1 VSYELLAHSWQL
13 KAFPMFRNYLKTAFR
28 NLRKKQLYSAINIF
42 GLTVGLAACL
52 LIGVYINHE
61 LSYDKFNTNADRI
74 VRATMEYKFS
84 GTVNSTAT
92 TGTKVGPQFKR
103 IFPSIEEYVRTF
115 ISHNVVQSGD
125 KMFDEPRIL
134 YADPAFFR
142 IFSFRLVKGDAA
154 TALDAPDKIVLTQS
168 MAKKYFGD
176 DDPLNKI
183 INTGKKSLKVS
194 AVCEDVL
201 QNSQLKFDFA
211 TQFLNLGNSVKD
223 EVYWNA
229 NWITYFLLR
238 DKNSIPQL
246 QHQAAEYMNTASVR
260 SEARI
265 ENKDDY
271 LTIKIEPL
279 TKVHLYS
286 SLAGFEPNGNI
297 RYIYIF
303 AAIAFLILIIAC
315 ANYTNL
321 ATAQSA
327 GRSAE
332 IGMRKVMGA
341 SKPQVFRQFIG
352 ESFVITFIAAILAFG
367 VSILLIPYFNNIS
380 GKQFTAATMLQP
392 LPIISLVVF
401 SVLVSFFAGLYPAL
415 VLSGTQILNVLK
427 KGFSFTGGR
436 NMLRKTLIVAQFGIS
451 VFLII
456 YTVIIMQQMRYM
468 QTKNLGYDKDHV
480 VVLPIGGSM
489 SQNFKTLKDAF
500 QQVRGVES
508 VTASYETPEFVEWGD
523 GITAIDEK
531 GKHEVSLNAMPVDL
545 DFTKTMKMQLIAG
558 RDFQESDFSM
568 MDTTNNSENF
578 QQPYIINEALANK
591 IGWTPQQAIG
601 RTISKGVDGP
611 VIGVVK
617 NFNFSSLHDPIGPLL
632 IFLGRDFS
640 RDFMVRIDGN
650 DLQSTI
656 GRLEMVW
663 KQRITD
669 RPFIYHFLD
678 EDYNNL
684 YQSEQRS
691 SELFGVAAALAI
703 ILACL
708 GLFGLAAFT
717 TVQRTKE
724 IGIRRV
730 LGATLSSITLLVAK
744 NFLQLVGL
752 AILIA
757 VPLAWWAGN
766 KWLQDFAFRIPVQ
779 AYVFIAT
786 AIVTSLIAM
795 CTVGYHAMRAALMNP
810 VKSLRTE

>member
-1 VSYELLAHSWQL
+1 
-13 KAFPMFRNYLKTAFR
+13 MFRNYLKTAFR
-28 NLRKKQLYSAINIF
+28 NLRKNTLYSVINIF

-52 LIGVYINHE
+52 LIGVYVDHE

-115 ISHNVVQSGD
+115 ISHNVVQAGD
-125 KMFDEPRIL
+125 KMFDEPRIM
-134 YADPAFFR
+134 YADPAFFK
-142 IFSFRLVKGDAA
+142 IFSFRLVTGNTA

-176 DDPLNKI
+176 EDPLNKTI
-183 INTGKKSLKVS
+183 TTGKKSLRVS
-194 AVCEDVL
+194 GVCEDVP
-201 QNSQLKFDFA
+201 QTSQLKFDFV
-211 TQFLNLGNSVKD
+211 TQFLNLGNGVKD

-229 NWITYFLLR
+229 NWVTYFLLR
-238 DKNSIPQL
+238 DKNSVAQL
-246 QHQAAEYMNTASVR
+246 QRQAAEYMNSTEVR
-260 SEARI
+260 TEARI

-341 SKPQVFRQFIG
+341 SKSQVFRQFIG
-352 ESFVITFIAAILAFG
+352 ESFVITFVAAILAFAI
-367 VSILLIPYFNNIS
+367 SIFLIPYFNNIS

-392 LPIISLVVF
+392 LPIVALVMF
-401 SVLVSFFAGLYPAL
+401 SVLVAFFAGLYPAII
-415 VLSGTQILNVLK
+415 LSGTQILNVLK

-489 SQNFKTLKDAF
+489 FQNFKSLKDAF
-500 QQVRGVES
+500 QQVQGVQG

-531 GKHEVSLNAMPVDL
+531 GKHEISLNAMPVDL

-568 MDTTNNSENF
+568 MDTTNNSANF
-578 QQPYIINEALANK
+578 HQPYVINEALANK

-601 RTISKGVDGP
+601 RAINKGVDGP
-611 VIGVVK
+611 VVGVVK
-617 NFNFSSLHDPIGPLL
+617 NFNFSSLHDPIGPLV
-632 IFLGRDFS
+632 IVLGRDFS
-640 RDFMVRIDGN
+640 RDFMIRIDGS

-669 RPFIYHFLD
+669 RPFNYHFLD
-678 EDYNNL
+678 EDYNKL
-684 YQSEQRS
+684 YESEQRS
-691 SELFGVAAALAI
+691 SALFGIAAALAI
-703 ILACL
+703 VLACL

-730 LGATLSSITLLVAK
+730 LGANLGSITILVAK
-744 NFLQLVGL
+744 NFLTLVGI
-752 AILIA
+752 AIVIA
-757 VPLAWWAGN
+757 APLAWWAGN

-786 AIVTSLIAM
+786 AIVTALIAL
-795 CTVGYHAMRAALMNP
+795 CTVGYHALKAALMNP